1 MANFILYDLA
11 ESKFHNEYPADE
23 KTVFG
28 GPWGDESKH
37 VHLPI
42 PDGVDYRK
50 CNLIEVVLIPPN
62 TEDDIDFDY
71 KCEYTSNFESFTKYY
86 KFEEDAGK
94 ASQVDADDAA
104 VATKAAKDAKKSKG
118 DHFRTLANDI
128 LAVITGHVY
137 DNGLDLAQQTQLKT
151 ENATAFQLLD
161 EGQPLQAKPLIDA
174 LVADGTLITQAMLD
188 DTALEYTE
196 FFEAYPNYLP

>member
-94 ASQVDADDAA
+94 STSVDEADAL
-104 VATKAAKDAKKSKG
+104 VAQKEAKNNKKNKG
-118 DHFRTLANDI
+118 TVLKQLCLNLMDI
-128 LAVITGHVY
+128 ITGHAI
-137 DNGLDLAQQTQLKT
+137 DNGLTGEQMEQVEDDNSVLYKHLK
-151 ENATAFQLLD
+151 A
-161 EGQPLQAKPLIDA
+161 GRGKPARNRIDA
-174 LVADGTLITQAMLD
+174 LVADGTLITQDMLD
-188 DTALEYTE
+188 DLQLEITE
-196 FFEAYPNYLP
+196 FEEANPTINI